1 MTPDPIAVDRRQA
14 TRRRK
19 VGEGVVCVVCGIA
32 DPRVIHLHHPI
43 TGEVDSDAIGPRC
56 LNDHRL
62 ADLAREGAGLS
73 AKNLPPT
80 LPERAI
86 AADRALAAELDLL
99 GAGLRERAAWAERL
113 LLALDGAGVPWR
125 DLPGVQP

>member
-1 MTPDPIAVDRRQA
+1 MGPVA
-14 TRRRK
+14 
-19 VGEGVVCVVCGIA
+19 CVVCGVS

-43 TGEVDSDAIGPRC
+43 TREVDEAAVGPRC

-62 ADLAREGAGLS
+62 ADLAREDAGLS
-73 AKNLPPT
+73 AKDVPAT

-99 GAGLRERAAWAERL
+99 GAGLRERAAWMERL
-113 LLALDGAGVPWR
+113 ILALDARGVEWR
-125 DLPGVQP
+125 SWPEVLP